1 MPPTPSNYVSIKIT
15 QVGLKTSFSC
25 DLDFSS
31 FLCTRIA
38 LLKIVR
44 MLLAFLLH
52 CTGKNPRIGMISTPM
67 DVPEDAKEQLFV
79 NSLLFVILLLP
90 ILSLWPQ
97 EYTSFLSGLSLFL
110 MLLPGGR
117 RFKDIEGLEK
127 KVNAEKE
134 RKRKDGLYCNT
145 LSIFHFFQRSER
157 DLGKAKRP

>member
-1 MPPTPSNYVSIKIT
+1 
-15 QVGLKTSFSC
+15 
-25 DLDFSS
+25 
-31 FLCTRIA
+31 
-38 LLKIVR
+38 
-44 MLLAFLLH
+44 
-52 CTGKNPRIGMISTPM
+52 
-67 DVPEDAKEQLFV
+67 
-79 NSLLFVILLLP
+79 
-90 ILSLWPQ
+90 
-97 EYTSFLSGLSLFL
+97 